1 VQARAARF
9 SKHTATGPA
18 KDGPLTEEAI
28 KLNILRIASH
38 PDNNSGKS
46 TFLLQTYKDFTIEA
60 KRKNLSVPF
69 SKGLIDTAFRIS
81 VSRLSKQVSTP
92 YQRDRQTMIDRV
104 SSVT

>member
-1 VQARAARF
+1 M
-9 SKHTATGPA
+9 
-18 KDGPLTEEAI
+18 
-28 KLNILRIASH
+28 KLNIPRIASH
-38 PDNNSGKS
+38 PDNNGRKS

-60 KRKNLSVPF
+60 KRKNPSVPF
-69 SKGLIDTAFRIS
+69 SKDLIDTAFRIS